1 MAPKTTPPAAT
12 DRPTTAGK
20 TVPAGRGRGRGAG
33 PSGTPGASTAGPVR
47 DLRSTTA
54 SPTTTTAPPRVTGTD
69 RQAAGT
75 LLSLGSPTSTAGASL
90 PPPPPPPPRPATR
103 ASQQPPPPP
112 PAPPAAPAS
121 GSGRQR
127 APARKSRG
135 GSTRIRGGGRTTAAT
150 TRTPQLPTKKPHR
163 YRPGTVALRE
173 IRKYQKSVDR
183 LIGKLPFRR
192 LMREIVHEMCPSEDH
207 YRVQANAVE
216 ALHVRFTV

>member
-1 MAPKTTPPAAT
+1 MAPKTTPPAGT
-12 DRPTTAGK
+12 DRPTTGGK

-33 PSGTPGASTAGPVR
+33 PSGTPGASTAGPTR

-75 LLSLGSPTSTAGASL
+75 LLSLGSPTSTQGASL
-90 PPPPPPPPRPATR
+90 PPPPPLPPRPATR
-103 ASQQPPPPP
+103 SSQPPPPPP
-112 PAPPAAPAS
+112 PAPPAS

-135 GSTRIRGGGRTTAAT
+135 GSTRIRGGRAAAAT

-173 IRKYQKSVDR
+173 IRKYQKSVER
-183 LIGKLPFRR
+183 LIPKLPFRR
-192 LMREIVHEMCPSEDH
+192 LVREIVHELCPPKFH

-216 ALHVRFTV
+216 ALHV